1 MTYVQAYGLAKQANT
16 QQTADS
22 ALQDAFNLGGQMG
35 GAVGGG
41 TAGLVGGGLAGAAI
55 GYSLPDWFSKAQK
68 ASKLNK
74 ILSALGGGV
83 LGAGAGLVA
92 GAHGGHWLGG
102 RVMDAISKQ

>member
-1 MTYVQAYGLAKQANT
+1 MTYVQAYGLTKQANT

-22 ALQDAFNLGGQMG
+22 ALQAAFNLGGRMG

-55 GYSLPDWFSKAQK
+55 GYSLPDWFIKAQK
-68 ASKLNK
+68 ASKLKK

-83 LGAGAGLVA
+83 LGAGAGLAA
-92 GAHGGHWLGG
+92 GAHGGHWMGG
-102 RVMDAISKQ
+102 RIVDVISKQ

>member
-22 ALQDAFNLGGQMG
+22 ALQAAFNLGGQMG

-68 ASKLNK
+68 ARKMNK
-74 ILSALGGGV
+74 ILAALGGGV

-92 GAHGGHWLGG
+92 GTHGGHWLSG
-102 RVMDAISKQ
+102 RIMDAISKQ